1 MAERSFTEGYF
12 YMQKEKLSAFM
23 DGEVLDKELMGSIA
37 RDESMKETWQRYHLV
52 RDAMRGDVGEVIHF
66 DIANRVAL
74 ALENEPVRI
83 SPEQQQEQQPAPSQ
97 WRQHSFL
104 QKLRPWASQ
113 LTQIGVA
120 ACVSLAVIVGVQ
132 QYNGNNSAEDFQVD
146 TPVFNTQPIMGNGAP
161 VSLNLQSDNL
171 GQNQQTRLQERNQ
184 RLGLML
190 QQYELNCRIYNA
202 PQDEVPVA
210 SQNTTQQQAQ

>member
-1 MAERSFTEGYF
+1 
-12 YMQKEKLSAFM
+12 
-23 DGEVLDKELMGSIA
+23 
-37 RDESMKETWQRYHLV
+37 
-52 RDAMRGDVGEVIHF
+52 
-66 DIANRVAL
+66 
-74 ALENEPVRI
+74 
-83 SPEQQQEQQPAPSQ
+83 
-97 WRQHSFL
+97 
-104 QKLRPWASQ
+104 
-113 LTQIGVA
+113 
-120 ACVSLAVIVGVQ
+120 VSLAVIVGVQ

-190 QQYELNCRIYNA
+190 QQYELDRRIYNA